1 MNAKLVLL
9 LVGLA
14 VGGLI
19 GYLTRPQAAEIALG
33 PLSIEVQ
40 DSGSSAGSGGGA
52 LTSGQTRHIGIF
64 AVIGAI
70 VGFGAGFVADR
81 GRR

>member
-1 MNAKLVLL
+1 MNAKIVLL

-14 VGGLI
+14 VGALT
-19 GYLTRPQAAEIALG
+19 GYLTRPQSSELKIG
-33 PLSIEVQ
+33 PLSVEVQ
-40 DSGSSAGSGGGA
+40 DKDSVAGARGGA
-52 LTSGQTRHIGIF
+52 LTTGQFQHIALF